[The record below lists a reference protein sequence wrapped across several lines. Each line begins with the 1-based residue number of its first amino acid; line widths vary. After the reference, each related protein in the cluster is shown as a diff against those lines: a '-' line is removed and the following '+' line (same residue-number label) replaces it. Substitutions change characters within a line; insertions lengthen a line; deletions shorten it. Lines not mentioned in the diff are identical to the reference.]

1 MATLKEIASAAGVST
16 ATVSNVI
23 NGNHKRV
30 SEETVARIQALIHEL
45 GYVPNQAARSL
56 AQRESRFIAIIVQ
69 SSSPDENVFLNPYNS
84 AYIGA
89 LTINLYKKGFFP
101 LIRITDDFRTVEQDI
116 RGWNVAGAL
125 FNGSFSRHLKNI
137 ESLAS
142 IPCVFTD
149 CYFDLPGINHV
160 QLDDK
165 AGGRIAGDYLFQM
178 GHRRIAFI
186 ANALEDSDVD
196 KQRLLGLRDALGRH
210 SLTVPDRWVL
220 PSGNIGAQ
228 RDRLSDMLLSPDGP
242 TVYFCSADK
251 IAVELMDMIRAL
263 GLRIPEDISVLG
275 FDNLPLNILAVPR
288 LTTIAQDIDQKAMVS
303 VDLLVRHIENK
314 ALSPERVIL
323 GVSLVERESVRQLA

>member
-251 IAVELMDMIRAL
+251 IAVELMDMIRVL

-275 FDNLPLNILAVPR
+275 FDNLPLDVIAVPR

-314 ALSPERVIL
+314 TLSPERVIL

>member
-1 MATLKEIASAAGVST
+1 MATLKEIASEAGVST

-56 AQRESRFIAIIVQ
+56 AQRESRFIAIIIQ
-69 SSSPDENVFLNPYNS
+69 ANPDENVFLKPYNS

-89 LTINLYKKGFFP
+89 LTINLYKKGYFP
-101 LIRITDDFRTVEQDI
+101 LIRVTDDFRTVEQDI

-125 FNGSFSRHLKNI
+125 FNGSFSSYLKNI
-137 ESLAS
+137 ESMAS

-160 QLDDK
+160 QLDDR

-186 ANALEDSDVD
+186 ATALEDSDVD
-196 KQRLLGLRDALGRH
+196 KQRLLGFRDALGKH
-210 SLTVPDRWVL
+210 SLTVPERWVL
-220 PSGNIGAQ
+220 PSGDIGAQ

-251 IAVELMDMIRAL
+251 IALELMDLIRTL
-263 GLRIPEDISVLG
+263 GLHIPEDISVLG
-275 FDNLPLNILAVPR
+275 FDNLPMDIIAVPR
-288 LTTIAQDIDQKAMVS
+288 LTTIAQDIDQKAMLS
-303 VDLLVRHIENK
+303 VDMLVRHIQNK

-323 GVSLVERESVRQLA
+323 GVSLVERESVRRLE

>member
-30 SEETVARIQALIHEL
+30 SGETVARIQALIHEL

-69 SSSPDENVFLNPYNS
+69 SSPDENVFLNPYNS

-89 LTINLYKKGFFP
+89 LTINLYKKGYFP
-101 LIRITDDFRTVEQDI
+101 LIRITDDFHTVEQDI

-160 QLDDK
+160 QLDDQ

-186 ANALEDSDVD
+186 ASALEDSDVD
-196 KQRLLGLRDALGRH
+196 KQRLFGLRDALGRH

-220 PSGNIGAQ
+220 PSGNIGALC
-228 RDRLSDMLLSPDGP
+228 DRLSDMLLSPDEP

-251 IAVELMDMIRAL
+251 IALELMDLIRTL

-275 FDNLPLNILAVPR
+275 FDNLPLDVIAVPR

-303 VDLLVRHIENK
+303 VDLLVRHIQNK

-323 GVSLVERESVRQLA
+323 GVSLVERESVRQLG